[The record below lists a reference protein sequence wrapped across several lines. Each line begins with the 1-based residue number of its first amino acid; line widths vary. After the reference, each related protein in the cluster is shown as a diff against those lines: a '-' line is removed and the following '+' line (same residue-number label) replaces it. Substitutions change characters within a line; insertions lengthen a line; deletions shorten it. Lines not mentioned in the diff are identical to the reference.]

1 MGFSESF
8 ARSEKTL
15 VLPVYSAGESQDN
28 YKTSMDLVNK
38 MNETDTVAKYC
49 ETFDD
54 VIDQLSVTLSQSD
67 IIVIMGAGNVTNIS
81 KKLFQL
87 SKVLLNYE
95 SIWFV
100 DFIRN

>member
-1 MGFSESF
+1 
-8 ARSEKTL
+8 
-15 VLPVYSAGESQDN
+15 
-28 YKTSMDLVNK
+28 MDLVNK

-81 KKLFQL
+81 KKLFNYQRCYL
-87 SKVLLNYE
+87 IMKAFGLLASLDIE
-95 SIWFV
+95 EAL
-100 DFIRN
+100 